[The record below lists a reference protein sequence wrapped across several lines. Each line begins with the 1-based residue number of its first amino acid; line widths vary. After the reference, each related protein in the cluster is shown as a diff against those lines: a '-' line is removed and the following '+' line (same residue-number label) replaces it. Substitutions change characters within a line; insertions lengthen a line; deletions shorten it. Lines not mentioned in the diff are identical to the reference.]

1 MVLMKILQ
9 DMLVKCLSS
18 LGYFIDFVNV
28 VKSNRPDLCDYQF
41 DGAFKLAK
49 MLHENPVVIGNNIVA
64 KFKEIDDK
72 NLVSDVV
79 CVGGFVNF
87 TLSDGF
93 INYLLNEMICKPKF
107 NVVMPKKER
116 IVIDYGG
123 ANVAKP
129 LHVGHL
135 RPAIVGESIKRILR
149 FMNQD
154 VISDVHLG
162 DYGLQI
168 GQVIYGL
175 KKESVLVDDIDIS
188 VLDMIYPK
196 MSSLCKS
203 DEYVKLQCA
212 DITKKLQDGD
222 EEYQRYFKK
231 ILEVSIKDIKSNYD
245 YLSVDFDLWY
255 KESDAYKYIPMLTVL
270 LNSQNLLTI
279 SDGALVVDV
288 SNDNDKTD
296 IPPFIYQ
303 KSNKAYL
310 YGTTDLATI
319 LQRKRDFN
327 PDKILYVADARQ
339 SLHFTQVF
347 RVSKMIDEL
356 KNIDLEFLGLGTI
369 NGSDGK
375 PYKTRSGNTPKLK
388 ELFKDCKEL
397 FKLNREENLS
407 ISDSDLDILANSI
420 IKFAD
425 LQNNREKEYVFDM
438 QKFSLVVGKTG
449 PYILYTY
456 LRVNKILINNE
467 RCIDK
472 LSENIY
478 NNQDRD
484 LRMKLLELDS
494 VMSYT
499 FLNRLPSIM
508 ANYLYELCVLLNTFY
523 EKNHINNLEDEK
535 MKEDWILL
543 LSLTNDVIKTL
554 LDLLVIKIP
563 SKM

>member
-1 MVLMKILQ
+1 MKILQ